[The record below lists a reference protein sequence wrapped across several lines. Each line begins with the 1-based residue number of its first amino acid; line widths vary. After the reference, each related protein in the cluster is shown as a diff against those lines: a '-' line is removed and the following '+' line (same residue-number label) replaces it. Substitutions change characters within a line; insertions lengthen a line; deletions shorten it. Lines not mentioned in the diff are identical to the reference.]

1 MSFGLIP
8 ARYAKALLEFAN
20 ENYSAETVYEEAKVI
35 VLGLNKTKEVNLALR
50 NPKLPVEDKRELMLK
65 LTGKELS
72 DTLKRFMDL
81 LLENN
86 RESLLRQVMLKYI
99 DFYREDNKIN
109 HTKLITAAPIDE
121 ETEQRFIKLIEAQVG
136 GTVELEKHI
145 RSEILGGFQIEVN
158 HLRWDAT
165 LSGQLEQMRKDML
178 NGNEK

>member
-35 VLGLNKTKEVNLALR
+35 VLVLNKTKEVNLALR

-72 DTLKRFMDL
+72 DSLKRFMDL
-81 LLENN
+81 LLQNN
-86 RESLLRQVMLKYI
+86 RESLLRQMMLKYI